1 MGRPVRRLPARDTLP
16 YLLLTITAVC
26 GEYPAAHLNRLPGG
40 ASYIESTVTS
50 LKRNGLLRT
59 YYRDGLRGLRLTAAA
74 KHLLLDDC
82 PEQFAPYVTGVSE
95 PNRLKS
101 EVPRRLRLHRMAEVL
116 VTMYNA
122 GVLAFPWEKP
132 AIFQPTPPVPPCWI
146 SRPTYYNSREI
157 KEMGAQADK
166 ISSSR
171 ATGVLLTDGGFFI
184 VYNTGPYQMRWEHKA
199 EFRMKATLQT
209 EICRHRLPAQFMDAA
224 IGGILFASDMGR
236 LDTVIGADSG
246 PQNSRFLQDG
256 CFEHFHLLTSDY
268 KGEAVLRLLC
278 DGELRAT
285 LDGILSE
292 GLLPPAPGLPMEND
306 AMDGDMPVL
315 FGYPC
320 DMPRLQ
326 RFDSALSI
334 HDRTGLVICF
344 DFQEEAYRRCCGP
357 RVQFQCLDLEAVER
371 SVFPS
376 VEGKS

>member
-1 MGRPVRRLPARDTLP
+1 VGRPARRLPAKDTLP
-16 YLLLTITAVC
+16 YLLLTMTAVC

-59 YYRDGLRGLRLTAAA
+59 YYHDGLRGLRLTAAA
-74 KHLLLDDC
+74 KHLLMDDC
-82 PEQFAPYVTGVSE
+82 PERFAPYLTSASE
-95 PNRLKS
+95 TNRLKS

-116 VTMYNA
+116 VAMYNA
-122 GVLAFPWEKP
+122 GVLVFPWEKP
-132 AIFQPTPPVPPCWI
+132 AIFQPTPPPPSCLV
-146 SRPTYYNSREI
+146 SQPVYYNSREI

-171 ATGVLLTDGGFFI
+171 ATGALLTDGGFFM

-199 EFRMKATLQT
+199 ELRLKFMLQT
-209 EICRHRLPAQFMDAA
+209 EICQTRLPAQFMDTP
-224 IGGILFASDMGR
+224 ISGILFASDMGR
-236 LDTVIGADSG
+236 LDTIIGADSG
-246 PQNSRFLQDG
+246 PPNRRFLQDSS
-256 CFEHFHLLTSDY
+256 FENFYLLPSDH
-268 KGEAVLRLLC
+268 KGEALLRLLC
-278 DGELRAT
+278 DDELRAT

-292 GLLPPAPGLPMEND
+292 GLQPPNPGLPMEND
-306 AMDGDMPVL
+306 AMDGDIPVL
-315 FGYPC
+315 FGYTC

-334 HDRTGLVICF
+334 HERAGLVICF

-357 RVQFQCLDLEAVER
+357 YVQLQCLDLEAVER

-376 VEGKS
+376 VKNKS